1 LSEVPS
7 NPGLFALSTARYAP
21 RPGKG
26 RALGLLLL
34 SLFLCVSQRARAEA
48 NVPTSPSGPGLSF
61 AIADFDGDQR
71 PDLAAIE
78 GGIGSEATSYL
89 IELHLSARGLQ
100 SIRLVAP
107 AGGLLI
113 EARDVNGDHAV
124 DLVVATAWF
133 RQPVAIFLN
142 DGHGG
147 FSRTEPSAFPKAFDP
162 DDSSWGSGVCHRA
175 DAVGAQSQSRSG
187 TCSEMTVFS
196 GVRPSRD
203 WTSSS
208 TWDFVFNTFQASS
221 AGRAPPSRVSHL

>member
-1 LSEVPS
+1 MAEIAS
-7 NPGLFALSTARYAP
+7 NLGLFAPSTARCAP
-21 RPGKG
+21 RLRKG
-26 RALGLLLL
+26 RALGLLLFSL
-34 SLFLCVSQRARAEA
+34 SLSLGQTARAET
-48 NVPTSPSGPGLSF
+48 NVPTSPRGPGLSF

-78 GGIGSEATSYL
+78 GGTGSEATSYL

-107 AGGLLI
+107 AGGLLL

-147 FSRTEPSAFPKAFDP
+147 FSRVEPSAFPKAFDP
-162 DDSSWGSGVCHRA
+162 DDPSWGSGVCHRE
-175 DAVGAQSQSRSG
+175 DAIGASSQSRNG

-196 GVRPSRD
+196 GVRPSRE
-203 WTSSS
+203 WTPSNRR
-208 TWDFVFNTFQASS
+208 FVFNTFLASS